1 MVNDLI
7 SDMLTRIRNGIIARH
22 QSVMFPASKMT
33 IEIARIMQAERFIKN
48 YEVIKDGPGRMVR
61 AALIYKGHN
70 ESAILGLT
78 RVSKPGL
85 RVYSPSTRI
94 PSVYGGLG
102 VAIMSTSKGL
112 MTGKAARRNRLGGEV
127 LCYVW

>member
-7 SDMLTRIRNGIIARH
+7 SDMLTRIRNAIIARH
-22 QSVMFPASKMT
+22 QYVMFPASKMT
-33 IEIARIMQAERFIKN
+33 MEIARIMQAEGFIRG

-61 AALIYKGHN
+61 AALIYRAHN

-78 RVSKPGL
+78 RVSKLGL

-102 VAIMSTSKGL
+102 VAILSTSKGL
-112 MTGKAARRNRLGGEV
+112 MTGKDARRNRLGGEV